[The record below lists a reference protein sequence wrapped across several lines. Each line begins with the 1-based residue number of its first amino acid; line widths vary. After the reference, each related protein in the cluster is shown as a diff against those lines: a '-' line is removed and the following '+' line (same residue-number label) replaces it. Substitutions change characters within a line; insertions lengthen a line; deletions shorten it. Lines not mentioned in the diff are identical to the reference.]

1 MTAAGDELTAE
12 EIVEEKEVQ
21 KKQLEEIQKLME
33 EKVCDLIWLS
43 QTISRL
49 LEWIFVDY
57 SQNSN

>member
-33 EKVCDLIWLS
+33 EKVCALVLV
-43 QTISRL
+43 T
-49 LEWIFVDY
+49 
-57 SQNSN
+57 